1 LLKEKAAF
9 QSRFTLAQKTHEV
22 VLFTEGM
29 LVLDKVLMGVIEI
42 DPKEILVDGLRKELS
57 KKLAGMLHDGF
68 IFDYKTLKAVLDGK
82 PLPEGTV
89 MGDFGL
95 LEAKFK
101 NIKIKFRGLQRSVEY
116 ISDFLNVAG

>member
-1 LLKEKAAF
+1 MLKEKAAF